1 MVKIDI
7 NYLKQARKRANVDKN
22 ILSPPIKKTPLNRPP
37 QRIRVQT
44 IRQSNPPPPPPPP
57 IASQPQVIVQTPPP
71 TPFPLKASYNSV
83 VPLNIFQTW
92 HTKNLSPLMYNA
104 IIKVRN
110 VNPRFNYFL
119 FDDNDCREFIQK
131 HFAAD
136 VLQSYDNL
144 IPGAY
149 KADLWRYCVLFIK
162 GGIYLDVKY
171 TPLNGFKFI
180 NLTESEHLVVD
191 IDGHCIYNAL
201 MVCKAGNPTLLKAIR
216 KIVENV
222 KNKYYGDTYL
232 SPTGPGLL
240 SSIISANDPVVDLR
254 HEANG
259 DENNKLILYK
269 GIPILKSYH
278 GHISDRIQNSK
289 KDHYAV
295 LWKNR
300 NIYA

>member
-7 NYLKQARKRANVDKN
+7 NYLKQARKKANAN
-22 ILSPPIKKTPLNRPP
+22 INPLTSIPT
-37 QRIRVQT
+37 QRIRIQT
-44 IRQSNPPPPPPPP
+44 TNVKPVPVVAKPYYNIT
-57 IASQPQVIVQTPPP
+57 I
-71 TPFPLKASYNSV
+71 PF
-83 VPLNIFQTW
+83 NIFQTW
-92 HTKNLSPLMYNA
+92 HTKNLSPLMLSA
-104 IIKVRN
+104 VLKIKRA
-110 VNPRFNYFL
+110 NPRFNHYL
-119 FDDNDCREFIQK
+119 FDDNECREFIQK
-131 HFAAD
+131 HFASD
-136 VLQSYDNL
+136 VLQSYDSL

-162 GGIYLDVKY
+162 GGIYVDMKY
-171 TPLNGFKFI
+171 APVNGFKFI

-201 MVCKAGNPTLLKAIR
+201 MVSKPGNQVLFRAIR
-216 KIVENV
+216 KVVDNV

-240 SSIISANDPVVDLR
+240 ATIISADDPIVDLK

-269 GIPILKSYH
+269 GSPILKSYN
-278 GHISDRIQNSK
+278 GHIKDKIKNSI

>member
-7 NYLKQARKRANVDKN
+7 NYLKQAKKKANMNKN
-22 ILSPPIKKTPLNRPP
+22 ILSPPIKKPPLNRAL
-37 QRIRVQT
+37 QKNRMQT
-44 IRQSNPPPPPPPP
+44 ITN
-57 IASQPQVIVQTPPP
+57 SQPQRQLVARTPQPP
-71 TPFPLKASYNSV
+71 LFPLKASYNSV
-83 VPLNIFQTW
+83 IPLNIFQTW
-92 HTKNLSPLMYNA
+92 HTKKLSPLMYNA
-104 IIKVRN
+104 IMN
-110 VNPRFNYFL
+110 VKNINPRFSYFL
-119 FDDNDCREFIQK
+119 FDDTDCRDFIRQ
-131 HFAAD
+131 HFAPD
-136 VLQSYDNL
+136 VLYSYDSL

-162 GGIYLDVKY
+162 GGIYLDIKY
-171 TPLNGFKFI
+171 MPFNGFKFI

-201 MVCKAGNPTLLKAIR
+201 MVCKAGNQTLLKAIR
-216 KIVENV
+216 KIVDNV

-232 SPTGPGLL
+232 SPTGPEML
-240 SSIISANDPVVDLR
+240 SSIISVNDPVVDLK

-278 GHISDRIQNSK
+278 GHIRDRIQNSK
-289 KDHYAV
+289 KEHYSV

-300 NIYA
+300 NIYE